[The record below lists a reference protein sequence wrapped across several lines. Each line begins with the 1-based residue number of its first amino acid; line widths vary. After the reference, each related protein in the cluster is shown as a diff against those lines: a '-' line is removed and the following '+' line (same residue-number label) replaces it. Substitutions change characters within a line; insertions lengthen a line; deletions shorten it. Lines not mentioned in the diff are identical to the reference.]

1 MLNISEETLVYI
13 NARMLYFVV
22 FYRFSNKYFE
32 RRTIKVNLTCNANM
46 HTFIQN
52 TFFIEINFQNRS
64 RLS

>member
-13 NARMLYFVV
+13 NAKMLYFVV
-22 FYRFSNKYFE
+22 FYRFSNKYFG

-64 RLS
+64 RRS